1 MAILRI
7 QTTTARE
14 GKTEDFNA
22 LVGEGAALMNSKGIN
37 TVVRVSHSGTDTIE
51 VYTINFFENWTEY
64 GKGMNMIMTDAD
76 MQAYYFKSIT
86 SWAAVPID
94 NSELVEVPGFEK
106 GAETQGNISIST
118 AWRPIAE
125 KGKTGQFLK
134 SCKEAMEIHEKYGA
148 KVRLMSSLG
157 GRCAGQYLY
166 QMGFES
172 FEQMGEA
179 QDAMTEEFTEFNAK
193 QPISADL
200 VNQVVLRN
208 STIIS

>member
-1 MAILRI
+1 MCIRD
-7 QTTTARE
+7 R
-14 GKTEDFNA
+14 
-22 LVGEGAALMNSKGIN
+22 
-37 TVVRVSHSGTDTIE
+37 
-51 VYTINFFENWTEY
+51 
-64 GKGMNMIMTDAD
+64 
-76 MQAYYFKSIT
+76 
-86 SWAAVPID
+86 
-94 NSELVEVPGFEK
+94 
-106 GAETQGNISIST
+106 
-118 AWRPIAE
+118 
-125 KGKTGQFLK
+125 
-134 SCKEAMEIHEKYGA
+134 YGA

-157 GRCAGQYLY
+157 GRYAGQYLY